1 MQEQKPGFSQL
12 NRQGLANFDSQLLK
26 SIRSGKQPLSK
37 DTLSA
42 VLKLFVEMIK
52 AIEDIHK
59 KNQILAFV
67 SPDIFMAKPAVDHN
81 DMTTMQMPKKITIS
95 RKEFLDLD
103 RFAYISPE
111 QTGRISRTVDYR
123 SNYYSLG
130 VTMYELITGQNHL
143 RRIVCWS

>member
-1 MQEQKPGFSQL
+1 MQEQKHGFSQL

-59 KNQILAFV
+59 KKSDSCFCE
-67 SPDIFMAKPAVDHN
+67 
-81 DMTTMQMPKKITIS
+81 S
-95 RKEFLDLD
+95 RYFYGKT
-103 RFAYISPE
+103 S
-111 QTGRISRTVDYR
+111 GGS
-123 SNYYSLG
+123 
-130 VTMYELITGQNHL
+130 
-143 RRIVCWS
+143 